1 MRPNLFRF
9 RRWRCQITP
18 VPARALPAIFFLSL
32 AALTAARADAPVS
45 FKSDIAPLLNRRC
58 ATCHNEETPKGR
70 YRLDSFARLLKPG
83 ESDEKPVVAGNPK
96 DSQLYQLLIE
106 PDPHDRMP
114 QKADPLPKAEVDLI
128 ERWIKEG
135 AAFDGGAKERPL
147 VEMARESFL
156 HPAPEHY
163 GRAVPVTGL
172 AFSPD
177 GTQLAT
183 SGYAEVLIWSVADGA
198 LVRRI
203 GGMPERISALAW
215 DRKANMIAVA
225 GGTPSQWGTVAL
237 ADPLGRKPARILC
250 DMAETG
256 LAVAFSPDGKTLAS
270 GGGDRTIRLFD
281 VASGKQLHVFKQHAD
296 WVQSVAFSPD
306 GAKLLSASRDRTVRI
321 LNAQSGEIETTYTG
335 HDAPLLQAIF
345 VGKNGDEVLSLAAH
359 SKEIHH
365 WTVAKSTKP
374 KLEKS
379 ASEILQFVR
388 IPWALVL
395 AHSDRSVEV
404 QQLSD
409 EQTVFGLLGH
419 RDTVESI
426 AVDANGN
433 LASGGYDG
441 TVLVWDFACGTW
453 KQRFVVKP

>member
-1 MRPNLFRF
+1 VRLKVLPLFLLLLASRF
-9 RRWRCQITP
+9 P
-18 VPARALPAIFFLSL
+18 
-32 AALTAARADAPVS
+32 AARGDAPVS
-45 FKSDIAPLLNRRC
+45 FKADIAPLLNRRC

-83 ESDEKPVVAGNPK
+83 ESDEKPVVAGKPK

-114 QKADPLPKAEVDLI
+114 QKADPLPEAEVGLI

-135 AAFDGGAKERPL
+135 AGFDGGTPERPL
-147 VEMARESFL
+147 VEMARETFL

-183 SGYAEVLIWSVADGA
+183 SGYAEVLIWNAADGS
-198 LVRRI
+198 LIRRI

-215 DRKANMIAVA
+215 DRKANRIAVA

-237 ADPLGRKPARILC
+237 ADPLGQMPVRILC
-250 DMAETG
+250 DMPETG
-256 LAVAFSPDGKTLAS
+256 LAVAFSPDGKTLAA

-281 VASGKQLHVFKQHAD
+281 VATGKQTHVFRQHAD
-296 WVQSVAFSPD
+296 WVQSVVFSPD
-306 GAKLLSASRDRTVRI
+306 GTKLLSASRDRTARI
-321 LNAQSGEIETTYTG
+321 LNAQSGDIETTYTG

-345 VGKNGDEVLSLAAH
+345 TGKTGDEVLSLAAH

-365 WTVAKSTKP
+365 WTVAKPTKP
-374 KLEKS
+374 KLMKS
-379 ASEILQFVR
+379 ETEISQFVR
-388 IPWALVL
+388 NNWALVL
-395 AHSDRSVEV
+395 SHPQKTVEIE
-404 QQLSD
+404 QLSD
-409 EQTVFGLLGH
+409 EKTIFTLLGH
-419 RDTVESI
+419 RDTVESM
-426 AVDANGN
+426 AVDASGN
-433 LASGGYDG
+433 LATGGYDG
-441 TVLVWDFACGTW
+441 TVLLWELGCGTW
-453 KQRFVVKP
+453 KERFIARP